1 MRSRRPS
8 FFASLTVA
16 LVLVFAA
23 GTAIGYSALRSHKRT
38 VQAIAAT
45 GGNPDK
51 APDHIQRFGCAGCHT
66 IAGGSG
72 ASGLVGPPLQQI
84 RDRIY
89 VGSRPNTADNLI
101 EWIVNPRAVNPHTPM
116 PITGISESEARD
128 IVAFLYA
135 R

>member
-1 MRSRRPS
+1 MPTRRSR
-8 FFASLTVA
+8 FLASIAAA

-38 VQAIAAT
+38 VQAVAAT
-45 GGNPDK
+45 GGNPGK
-51 APDHIQRFGCAGCHT
+51 AQDHIQRFGCAGCHT

>member
-1 MRSRRPS
+1 
-8 FFASLTVA
+8 

-38 VQAIAAT
+38 VQAVAAT
-45 GGNPDK
+45 GGNPGK
-51 APDHIQRFGCAGCHT
+51 AQDHIQRFGCAGCHT
-66 IAGGSG
+66 IAGGAG

-89 VGSRPNTADNLI
+89 VGSRPNTAHNLI

-116 PITGISESEARD
+116 PVTGISESEARD
-128 IVAFLYA
+128 VVAFLYA

>member
-1 MRSRRPS
+1 MPTCRSR
-8 FFASLTVA
+8 FFASLAVG
-16 LVLVFAA
+16 LVLVLAA

-38 VQAIAAT
+38 VQAVAAT
-45 GGNPDK
+45 GGNPGK
-51 APDHIQRFGCAGCHT
+51 AQNHIQRFGCAGCHT

-116 PITGISESEARD
+116 PVTGISESEARD
-128 IVAFLYA
+128 VVAFLYA